1 MKKKNNFKHQQY
13 KGYYFITLSTKNK
26 KDYFGKIEN
35 DRVILNK
42 RGEIANMN
50 WAGITAKFA
59 EVSLDE
65 FIIMPNH
72 IHAIII
78 FNRILSKKK
87 TEELLNRILENYKR
101 CTRLDIISAFPR
113 AKKFE
118 WQKTTEI
125 REIHNEGEMFDMRY
139 YIDSNP
145 IRWEMDPENL
155 MRGLRSKII
164 KSR

>member
-1 MKKKNNFKHQQY
+1 MKNKNNFKNQQY
-13 KGYYFITLSTKNK
+13 KGCYFITLSTKNK
-26 KDYFGKIEN
+26 KDYFGKIEK
-35 DRVILNK
+35 DRVLLNK

-50 WAGITAKFA
+50 WAGISAKFA
-59 EVSLDE
+59 DVSLDE

-78 FNRILSKKK
+78 FKGIPNKKK
-87 TEELLNRILENYKR
+87 TEELLNQILENYKR
-101 CTRLDIISAFPR
+101 CTRFDINGVFPK

-118 WQKTTEI
+118 WQKTPEI
-125 REIHNEGEMFDMRY
+125 REIHNEGELFDMRY

-155 MRGLRSKII
+155 MRGFRSKTI

>member
-1 MKKKNNFKHQQY
+1 MKKKNNFKHHQY
-13 KGYYFITLSTKNK
+13 KGNYFITLSTKGK
-26 KDYFGKIEN
+26 KDYFGKIEK
-35 DRVILNK
+35 DKVILNR

-50 WAGITAKFA
+50 WAGISAKFA
-59 EVSLDE
+59 DVSLDE

-78 FNRILSKKK
+78 FKENLSKKK
-87 TEELLNRILENYKR
+87 TEELLNQILENYKR
-101 CTRLDIISAFPR
+101 CTRLDINGAYPK

-125 REIHNEGEMFDMRY
+125 KEIHNEGELFDMRY

-145 IRWEMDPENL
+145 FRWDMDPENL
-155 MRGLRSKII
+155 MRGFRTKTV